1 MKAGFPPAF
10 LALVLLALTAGI
22 LAARRM
28 KSLSF
33 LFRWLPVPF
42 YCYFLP
48 TCLAAAG
55 LLPAESPLY
64 GGAARFLL
72 PVCLALLLINVDFL
86 ALAGLGRPAL
96 VAMAWGVGGI
106 LGGMVAAYGFFHR
119 WLPPEAWKS
128 VGALAGS
135 WTGGSA
141 NLIAVKE
148 ALAAPENV
156 FSPVIVVDTVF
167 AYSWMAFL
175 IWLAGRQGA
184 IDRWNRVP
192 AEGVV
197 RSERGSG
204 DRAVSG
210 RAPWPWAGVPITALA
225 LAALSMIF
233 GTTAGPSLSQAVGR
247 WFPSLGNSLKPATW
261 TVIAVTTGSL
271 GAAFSGR
278 FRAAPE
284 RTERIGN
291 FILFFLLTILG
302 SQASFKALG
311 EAPAFL
317 AVGAVALAVHGAALA
332 VGARVSRLPLSLLAT
347 ASQACVGGVV
357 SAPMVGAV
365 YRPALAAV
373 GLLLAILGNVVGTYL
388 GLLTAQLC
396 AAVGR

>member
-64 GGAARFLL
+64 GWAARFLL
-72 PVCLALLLINVDFL
+72 PVCLALLLINVDL
-86 ALAGLGRPAL
+86 PALAGLGRPAL
-96 VAMAWGVGGI
+96 VAMAWGVGGMV
-106 LGGMVAAYGFFHR
+106 GGMVAAYGFFHR

-148 ALAAPENV
+148 ALGAPENV

-175 IWLAGRQGA
+175 IWLAGRQE
-184 IDRWNRVP
+184 ILDRWNRVP
-192 AEGVV
+192 TEGLVLKKV
-197 RSERGSG
+197 EADAGSG
-204 DRAVSG
+204 RG
-210 RAPWPWAGVPITALA
+210 RPWPWAGVPVTALA

-233 GTTAGPSLSQAVGR
+233 GTTVGPSLSQEVGR

-261 TVIAVTTGSL
+261 TVIAVTTAGL

-278 FRAAPE
+278 FRVAPE

-317 AVGAVALAVHGAALA
+317 AVGAVALAVHGVFLS

-365 YRPALAAV
+365 YQPALAAV
-373 GLLLAILGNVVGTYL
+373 GLLLAIFGNVVGTYL

-396 AAVGR
+396 VGLGK